1 MKQVTSNSTRR
12 MPRLRAGDVVEVL
25 SAREILATLDDKG
38 ELENLPFMP
47 EMLRYCGQRMTVHKV
62 AHKLCEIITGE
73 GGLLWMNNAVHLTG
87 ARCDG
92 GSHGGCETA
101 CSFYWKEAWL
111 WRVSPEGRD
120 IDRISSLADDAN
132 VDLSVIE
139 RATKKQPDVDGSERF
154 SCQATEIL
162 RATSGRIRFW
172 DLNQYVADLR
182 TRNVGLFGVIRTIVF
197 RLFNVYQDLSRRVFP
212 PWLLIKEGL
221 PWGFVKGTARGQ
233 TPIRNLDLRV
243 GEVVR
248 IRSKDEIGS
257 TLSAKRLNRGLGF
270 EEEQARE
277 CGKTARVSRRV
288 ERCIDEKT
296 GKMLTMKN
304 PCIVLEGIV
313 CRGIYHGNC
322 PREYVP
328 FWRETWLERVN
339 SPAKQTSANG
349 KS

>member
-1 MKQVTSNSTRR
+1 VKQVTSNSTRR

-62 AHKLCEIITGE
+62 AHKTCEIITGE
-73 GGLLWMNNAVHLTG
+73 GGLHWMNNAVHLTG
-87 ARCDG
+87 ARCNG
-92 GSHGGCETA
+92 EFHGGCQTA
-101 CSFYWKEAWL
+101 CSFYWKEAWVR
-111 WRVSPEGRD
+111 RVSPEGRD
-120 IDRISSLADDAN
+120 VDRNVSLADDAK
-132 VDLSVIE
+132 VDVSVIE
-139 RATKKQPDVDGSERF
+139 RAAKKEPDADGSERF

-162 RATSGRIRFW
+162 RATSGHIRFW
-172 DLNQYVADLR
+172 DVDQYVADLR
-182 TRNVGLFGVIRTIVF
+182 TRNVGLFGVIRAILF
-197 RLFNVYQDLSRRVFP
+197 RLFNVYQIASRRVFP

-221 PWGFVKGTARGQ
+221 PWGFVKGTAKGR
-233 TPIRNLDLRV
+233 TPLEYLDLQV

-248 IRSKDEIGS
+248 IRSKDEIAS

-270 EEEQARE
+270 EEEQARY
-277 CGKTARVSRRV
+277 CGKTARVSLRV
-288 ERCIDEKT
+288 ERCIDEKS

-313 CRGIYHGNC
+313 CRGVYHGNC
-322 PREYVP
+322 PRQYVP
-328 FWRETWLERVN
+328 FWRESWLERVN
-339 SPAKQTSANG
+339 SPGKQTAASG